1 MCANMTAHVKNKMQR
16 HNYWRLMS
24 EAPLAY
30 GAQTQHQQQR
40 VHASLTISGLFHS

>member
-1 MCANMTAHVKNKMQR
+1 MCANMTAHVKNSTQR

-24 EAPLAY
+24 EALLVY
-30 GAQTQHQQQR
+30 GAHTQHQQQS